1 MTLKKD
7 DVSPKTTRNIS
18 LMSVRVPAE
27 LRDRLA
33 EAAETESTLTKKYV
47 SSNALAVQFLEQG
60 LAKLEATFPK
70 RLGKPKRAAND
81 GNRGG

>member
-1 MTLKKD
+1 MTLKKGD
-7 DVSPKTTRNIS
+7 DSPKTTRNIS

-33 EAAETESTLTKKYV
+33 AAAETESTLTEKYV
-47 SSNALAVQFLEQG
+47 SSNALAVQFIEQG

-70 RLGKPKRAAND
+70 RSKKSK
-81 GNRGG
+81 

>member
-1 MTLKKD
+1 MTLKKG

-18 LMSVRVPAE
+18 LLSVRVPAE

-33 EAAETESTLTKKYV
+33 AAAETESALTEKYV

-70 RLGKPKRAAND
+70 RSIKNKK
-81 GNRGG
+81 